1 LFITGYSEEILKSK
15 GVNLADC
22 EILYKPFDSEK
33 ILMAINRLIEERKNP
48 LEI

>member
-1 LFITGYSEEILKSK
+1 MRLYLRK
-15 GVNLADC
+15 NLYP
-22 EILYKPFDSEK
+22 INKPFDSEK